1 MNKVI
6 STIAILFLSVFYL
19 KAQMPNPALIG
30 YWHNWNN
37 QSAPYIE
44 LSEVDNRYNVINVAF
59 ALPKTGTDYNMEFV
73 PDKGTPK
80 EFKSKISELKMKGK
94 KVLISVGGAT
104 APITLSNN
112 TERDSFVSS
121 LTNIINYYE
130 FDGIDIDFEGSSL
143 SISGGTITNP
153 VDAGVV
159 YLIDAIK
166 QVMSK
171 FRTKNNK
178 KLLLS
183 MAPET
188 AFVQGG
194 MSAYSGI
201 WGAYLPVINALRD
214 SIDILQVQLYNS
226 GTMYGIDSK
235 IYSQSTADFIIA
247 MTEAVIQGFNTTG
260 GKFDGLPA
268 NKISVALPA
277 CSMAAGGGFADTAT
291 VKKALDYIMGKG
303 SKPGSY
309 TLSKTG
315 GYSDLRAMTT
325 WSINW
330 DAVNT
335 CGSTY
340 EFAQNFDRIFK
351 KQVYVKE
358 ISNNKYEVYPN
369 PAETS
374 VNITF
379 PIISSENQII
389 EIIDFLGKV
398 VLRKSFNKPNTEI
411 DISTL
416 NEGLYYLKI
425 NNTTKKLFINR

>member
-1 MNKVI
+1 MNKI
-6 STIAILFLSVFYL
+6 FSTITILFLSISKL
-19 KAQMPNPALIG
+19 EAQMPNPALIG
-30 YWHNWNN
+30 YWQNWNN
-37 QSAPYIE
+37 TSAPYIE
-44 LSEVDNRYNVINVAF
+44 LSEVDSRYNVINVAF
-59 ALPKTGTDYNMEFV
+59 ALPKAGTDYYMEFV

-80 EFKSKISELKMKGK
+80 EFKSKISELKNKGK

-130 FDGIDIDFEGSSL
+130 FDGIDIDFEGTSL
-143 SISGGTITNP
+143 SISGGTIANP
-153 VDAGVV
+153 TDAGVGN
-159 YLIDAIK
+159 LIDAIK
-166 QVMSK
+166 QIMSK

-235 IYSQSTADFIIA
+235 IYSQSTPDFIIA

-291 VKKALDYIMGKG
+291 VKKALEYIMGKG
-303 SKPGSY
+303 NKPGSY
-309 TLSKTG
+309 ILSKTG
-315 GYSDLRAMTT
+315 GYSDLRGMTT

-335 CGSTY
+335 CGTTY
-340 EFAQNFDRIFK
+340 EFAQNFERIFK
-351 KQVYVKE
+351 KQVNVEK
-358 ISNNKYEVYPN
+358 ISNYKFEVYPN

-374 VNITF
+374 VNITI
-379 PIISSENQII
+379 PIICSENQII
-389 EIIDFLGKV
+389 EIIDFSGKTV
-398 VLRKSFNKPNTEI
+398 IKKTFNKSNLQI
-411 DISTL
+411 DVSSL

-425 NNTTKKLFINR
+425 NNYSTKLHIQR